1 MRVGVDRV
9 VVARAAC
16 WPVLAISLAL
26 CASLLTGCESINKT
40 VAGLGAGTSS
50 QISPSQT
57 PSSPDL
63 GADAQASAQA
73 ALSPQESEPE
83 ATATIPGTALRAEP
97 PAQPLDPPEGSS
109 RLAPY
114 DDLTLGKREF
124 RQNNFGLAERYFR
137 RAIEKGSSDKT
148 RTIEAWLGLAASY
161 DRLHRYE
168 LADRA
173 YGQALKIAG
182 RMPEILNNQGFSY
195 MMRGDYRRARA
206 LLQEAS
212 AKDPANPHVR
222 ANLKLL
228 EQNGR

>member
-1 MRVGVDRV
+1 MS
-9 VVARAAC
+9 
-16 WPVLAISLAL
+16 VLLFTG
-26 CASLLTGCESINKT
+26 LLTGCESVNKP
-40 VAGLGAGTSS
+40 AAGPGLGASFPSLSLPGLS
-50 QISPSQT
+50 SQT
-57 PSSPDL
+57 PASADP
-63 GADAQASAQA
+63 GAEAQASAPG
-73 ALSPQESEPE
+73 ALSPQESEPDT
-83 ATATIPGTALRAEP
+83 TATISGAAVRAEP
-97 PAQPLDPPEGSS
+97 PAQPMDPPESSS

-114 DDLTLGKREF
+114 DDLALGKREF

-137 RAIEKGSSDKT
+137 RAVEKGSTDKT

-195 MMRGDYRRARA
+195 IMRGDYRRARV

-222 ANLKLL
+222 ANLKLI
-228 EQNGR
+228 EQNSR